1 MSILRRHLLSLL
13 LLGSVLSADAIEAI
27 LMDDCSISTKT
38 KTARKWD
45 SPNLL
50 FSETDVILLRFDVA
64 SVLPSGTTAD
74 QIAKATLRVWVS
86 SMKEQGY
93 CGVYPVTSYWR
104 EYEPFFAGATPT
116 FGPEHQIL
124 GLSGAKRFALADV
137 TELVR
142 GWVSGTP
149 NCGIALRG
157 QSIFL
162 YPHWFVDGPFFT
174 RSALFQI
181 DSKENTATSH
191 LPMLQ
196 IVLRPG
202 TP

>member
-13 LLGSVLSADAIEAI
+13 LLGSVLSADAIEAV

-86 SMKEQGY
+86 SMKEYGY
-93 CGVYPVTSYWR
+93 CGVDPITSHWR
-104 EYEPFFAGATPT
+104 EYDLFSSGSAPT
-116 FGPEHQIL
+116 FGPLHQIL
-124 GLSGAKRFALADV
+124 GLSGAKRFAVADV

-149 NCGIALRG
+149 NFGLALRG
-157 QSIFL
+157 RSNFGIL
-162 YPHWFVDGPFFT
+162 YSFGDGPVFT

-181 DSKENTATSH
+181 DSKENTASSH
-191 LPMLQ
+191 MPMLQ